1 MSGENLALMRR
12 WFEEVWNRGRLET
25 IHELLSPDAVGRGQ
39 GSADTVIRGPKD
51 FQPFVERLRGAFPD
65 IHVTVEDAFAAGDQ
79 VAVRWSATMT
89 HQGNQF
95 GIAPS
100 GKSIFITGISMV
112 RIANG
117 QIVEGWDNWDQL
129 TMLQ

>member
-1 MSGENLALMRR
+1 MSCCLPTPLDGDKGDRR
-12 WFEEVWNRGRLET
+12 HRDPR
-25 IHELLSPDAVGRGQ
+25 
-39 GSADTVIRGPKD
+39 PKN

-79 VAVRWSATMT
+79 VAVRWSATIT

-95 GIAPS
+95 GVPPS

-129 TMLQ
+129 TISGNRGHPEAGGEPDRRHSLISLI